1 MEAKKY
7 LDIWTAGKLGVQTLT
22 RQALEAYQL
31 EKIKET
37 LRWAAKNSPFY
48 KERFGGTIVNT
59 WEDFQKL
66 PFMCPQDVK
75 YFGEDMVCLP
85 QSSISRIVTMETSG
99 TEGKPKRIYFTEG
112 DQELTIDFFHN
123 GMQLLAD
130 ASDTILILMPCK
142 RPGSIGDLLKKGLER
157 LGAKPIPY
165 GLPQGG
171 DDEAIL
177 DLMEEKKVTC
187 CVALPTHLAA
197 LARSA
202 GNRKIPMKSVLLSAE
217 YVSAESRAQ
226 IQSVWNCN
234 VFEHYGMTEM
244 GLGCAVSC
252 GKLTGCHI
260 RESDLYLE
268 IIDPKT
274 GLVLPD
280 GEEGEVVFTTL
291 TRKGMPFIR
300 YRTGDWSS
308 FIKEPCKCG
317 SVLKRISRVGDRK
330 VEKGA
335 WEKFQN
341 SGQHKRDTTKMQS
354 CREERKGNV
363 RQE

>member
-1 MEAKKY
+1 MEAETY
-7 LDIWTAGKLGVQTLT
+7 LDIWTARKLGVATLT

-37 LRWAAKNSPFY
+37 LKWAAFNSPFY
-48 KERFGGTIVNT
+48 KEHYKNAEVNT
-59 WEDFQKL
+59 WQDFQNL
-66 PFMCPQDVK
+66 PFTCPQDVRD
-75 YFGEDMVCLP
+75 FGENMVCLP
-85 QSSISRIVTMETSG
+85 QSHISRIVTMETSG
-99 TEGKPKRIYFTEG
+99 TEGKPKRIYFTEE
-112 DQELTIDFFHN
+112 DQELTIDFFHH
-123 GMQLLAD
+123 GMRLLAD
-130 ASDTILILMPCK
+130 TSDTVLILMPCK

-157 LGAKPIPY
+157 LGAKVIPY

-171 DDEAIL
+171 DDEIIL
-177 DLMEEKKVTC
+177 NLMEKQKVTC
-187 CVALPTHLAA
+187 CVAFPTHLAR
-197 LARSA
+197 LARH
-202 GNRKIPMKSVLLSAE
+202 GGIREIPMKSVLLSAE

-226 IQSVWNCN
+226 IQAAWNCK

-252 GKLTGCHI
+252 GELTGCHI

-317 SVLKRISRVGDRK
+317 SILRRISRVGDRK
-330 VEKGA
+330 AEKGS
-335 WEKFQN
+335 WK
-341 SGQHKRDTTKMQS
+341 
-354 CREERKGNV
+354 KGIDCM
-363 RQE
+363 EI